1 MTSRLEP
8 SAGVPAQATPLIAPS
23 ILSADFAHLAR
34 DLNAVSHADW
44 IHVDV
49 MDGHFVPNLSFGL
62 PIAQAV
68 ARETQLPLDC
78 HLMIDDPERW
88 APDYAEFYSVTF
100 HAEAVDDID
109 AAIALARTLRA
120 AGTRAGISIKPK
132 TPVDEFLA
140 HLEEFDMVL
149 VMSVEPGFGGQ
160 KFMPEVLDKV
170 RALRERADKI
180 WGEETDDD
188 SADGR
193 CLIEID
199 GGISADTI
207 ASAAKAGV
215 DVFVAG
221 SAVYK
226 ADSPNTAIDELRE
239 HARAGYSSAGRG
251 TQHFGVPQ
259 N

>member
-1 MTSRLEP
+1 VTSRLEP
-8 SAGVPAQATPLIAPS
+8 SAGVSAQVAPLIAPS
-23 ILSADFAHLAR
+23 ILSADFAHLASEL
-34 DLNAVSHADW
+34 DAVSHADW

-78 HLMIDDPERW
+78 HLMIDDPKRW

-100 HAEAVDDID
+100 HAEAVDNID
-109 AAIALARTLRA
+109 AAMALARTLRA
-120 AGTRAGISIKPK
+120 AGTRAGISIKPT
-132 TPVDEFLA
+132 TPVDEVLT
-140 HLEEFDMVL
+140 HLDAFDMVL

-170 RALRERADKI
+170 RALRQRADQI
-180 WGEETDDD
+180 WGETDDD
-188 SADGR
+188 TADGR

-207 ASAAKAGV
+207 ATAAEAGV

-226 ADSPNTAIDELRE
+226 ADSPNAAIDDLRD

-251 TQHFGVPQ
+251 PQ
-259 N
+259 NFAGCQK